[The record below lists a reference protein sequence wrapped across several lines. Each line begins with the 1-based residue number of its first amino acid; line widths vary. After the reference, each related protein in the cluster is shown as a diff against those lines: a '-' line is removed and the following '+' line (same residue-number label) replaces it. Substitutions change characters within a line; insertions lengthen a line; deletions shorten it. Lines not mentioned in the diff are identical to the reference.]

1 MLNPSARN
9 SRFTR
14 SWIGNFLLTCISKFQ
29 YPGPRKEFRATML
42 LGNGPQSEM
51 PLGKSARSG
60 MVGSAELGGKRF
72 GFPHEFASGSDPI
85 AYEFAPPPET
95 PLGIDLNVC
104 FVIAPTGVYRAML
117 YPE

>member
-29 YPGPRKEFRATML
+29 YPGPRKEFRATIL

-51 PLGKSARSG
+51 PFGKFVRSG
-60 MVGSAELGGKRF
+60 LVGPQSAVRGVSGGAQAAAGGKRF
-72 GFPHEFASGSDPI
+72 GFPHEFGSGSDPI
-85 AYEFAPPPET
+85 AYEFVPPPDT

-104 FVIAPTGVYRAML
+104 FVIA
-117 YPE
+117 